1 MYWDTD
7 DPQRTL
13 REMANAQDE
22 VDKDF
27 RQIVENAAPALDLS
41 KENPLANELLFE
53 WHQRH

>member
-1 MYWDTD
+1 MYWATD

-27 RQIVENAAPALDLS
+27 RQIVEKAAPAIDLS
-41 KENPLANELLFE
+41 KEDPLANELLFE
-53 WHQRH
+53 WHQHH